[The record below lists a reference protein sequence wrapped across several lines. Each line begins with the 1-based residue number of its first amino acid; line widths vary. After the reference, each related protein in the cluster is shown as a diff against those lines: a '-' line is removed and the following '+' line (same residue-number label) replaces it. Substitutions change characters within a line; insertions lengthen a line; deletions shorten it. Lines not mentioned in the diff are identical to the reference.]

1 MANVRCPMC
10 SKLNESDVEV
20 CAFCGARLKPL
31 RPSSSPQA
39 EGDSIGGPE
48 EDEPAWLRE
57 LRSDDQQAG
66 DDVQDTGA
74 GPEGSEVPDW
84 LSRIRQKAHED
95 TDVTPDQPG
104 AEEEGQPD
112 WLKDFRPGAGE
123 TGDAGVESDDWLG
136 RIRPDGA
143 AQPEPGGDLDWPTGP
158 DSAPVQPDSSERDQG
173 LGGFGLT
180 GFLASLEATEAGQA
194 EPSAALPAQE
204 LPAWDQLPGEQPGFE
219 LPEWRQS
226 EQGEPGEGL
235 PDWLTGPEL
244 AGETPSAFATPGGQ
258 EDLPD
263 WLSSLVPAEPGDQEP
278 VSGPVV
284 SDQGEGAPGELP
296 DWFASISDPDQESQG
311 EQPAAE
317 DEGSVMAV
325 PGLPD
330 WLSEEDEPVTEAG
343 ATQPEVALPADV
355 VQEEPAVVEPA
366 AALPMMDDDSVPDWL
381 RDMPGFASEG
391 EEVFLPPVE
400 AEELPLPAG
409 METEQP
415 FASGELSGWLSEA
428 VDEPAPEM
436 PESLVAQPADE
447 ELAAAELP
455 DWVREMRPIESV
467 DLGEPV
473 TAEIDQL
480 IERAGPLAGLRGI
493 LQAEDTA
500 TRYRK
505 PPVYSARLRVSEK
518 QRSQASLLESI
529 LEQETQPLLIPPARS
544 RAPHLV
550 GRILTA
556 LLWLTA
562 ITIAFVLPLGLEP
575 APMRTPPELEEM
587 FNRIDQSAQAD
598 RPVLLAVDFEPAL
611 AGEMTLAAQPVV
623 EHLMS
628 GNIRIVIVST
638 APAGPVLAQILF
650 DGAAR
655 TLSGQGQE
663 YDLLANVVNL
673 GYLPGG
679 TISLLEFAQLPRQA
693 APASIVGDYT
703 VWDQPVLAPVKSLG
717 DFAQVIVVT
726 DSAEVGRNWVEQVK
740 PLMGDVPLLMVASAQ
755 AEPLLM
761 PYVDSGQIDGLTGG
775 LLGGVLYSQWR
786 QVEPAAGAYWPAFQV
801 GIGLAFL
808 LVLVGGLVSASVAL
822 IKRGDKGEA

>member
-39 EGDSIGGPE
+39 EGDSIGGSE

-66 DDVQDTGA
+66 DDVQDTVA
-74 GPEGSEVPDW
+74 NLEGSEVPDW

-95 TDVTPDQPG
+95 TDVIPDQQST
-104 AEEEGQPD
+104 EEEGQPD
-112 WLKDFRPGAGE
+112 WLKDFRPEAGE
-123 TGDAGVESDDWLG
+123 TGDAGLESDDWLG
-136 RIRPDGA
+136 RIQPGEA
-143 AQPEPGGDLDWPTGP
+143 AQPEPGGDLDWNTSLAPT
-158 DSAPVQPDSSERDQG
+158 PVQPDSPEGDQG
-173 LGGFGLT
+173 LSGFGLT
-180 GFLASLEATEAGQA
+180 GFLASLESTEAGQA
-194 EPSAALPAQE
+194 EPSSALPAQE
-204 LPAWDQLPGEQPGFE
+204 LPAWDHLPGEQPGFE

-226 EQGEPGEGL
+226 EQGEAGEGL
-235 PDWLTGPEL
+235 PDWLTGPEQE
-244 AGETPSAFATPGGQ
+244 GETPPAFATPGGQ

-263 WLSSLVPAEPGDQEP
+263 WLNSLVPTETGDQEP
-278 VSGPVV
+278 VSGPVE
-284 SDQGEGAPGELP
+284 SGQGEAAPGELP
-296 DWFASISDPDQESQG
+296 DWFASITDLDQESQG
-311 EQPAAE
+311 ERPPTESE
-317 DEGSVMAV
+317 DSVV
-325 PGLPD
+325 TVSGLPD
-330 WLSEEDEPVTEAG
+330 WLNEEDEPLAEAG
-343 ATQPEVALPADV
+343 VTRPEVVLPDDV
-355 VQEEPAVVEPA
+355 GQEEPALVEPA
-366 AALPMMDDDSVPDWL
+366 AALPMMEDSVPDWL
-381 RDMPGFASEG
+381 RDMPGFPSEG
-391 EEVFLPPVE
+391 EEVFLPSVE
-400 AEELPLPAG
+400 EEELPQLAG
-409 METEQP
+409 MEADQP
-415 FASGELSGWLSEA
+415 FPSGELSGWLSEA
-428 VDEPAPEM
+428 ADEPVPEM
-436 PESLVAQPADE
+436 SENLVAQPTDG

-473 TAEIDQL
+473 TPEIDQL
-480 IERAGPLAGLRGI
+480 IERAGPLAGMRGI

-529 LEQETQPLLIPPARS
+529 LEQETQPLLIPPG
-544 RAPHLV
+544 RASAQHLI

-556 LLWLTA
+556 LLWLA
-562 ITIAFVLPLGLEP
+562 VITIAFVLPLGLEP

-587 FNRIDQSAQAD
+587 FNQIDQSAQTD

-628 GNIRIVIVST
+628 RNIRIVIVST
-638 APAGPVLAQILF
+638 APAGPVLVQSLL
-650 DGAAR
+650 DGAAQ
-655 TLSGQGQE
+655 TLAGQEQE
-663 YDLLANVVNL
+663 YDLVANVVNL

-703 VWDQPVLAPVKSLG
+703 VWDQPVLALVKSLG
-717 DFAQVIVVT
+717 DFSQVIVVT

-740 PLMGDVPLLMVASAQ
+740 PLMGDIPLLMVASAQ

-786 QVEPAAGAYWPAFQV
+786 QIEPAAGAYWPAFQV

-808 LVLVGGLVSASVAL
+808 LVLVGGLVSAGVAL
-822 IKRGDKGEA
+822 IKRGDQGEA